1 MEKLNVI
8 IKKIK
13 YCDEKNKLYIF
24 DGLTSLKKKTPSGK
38 TRKVKT
44 KVTFKGN
51 LCPFILKT
59 I

>member
-38 TRKVKT
+38 QER
-44 KVTFKGN
+44 
-51 LCPFILKT
+51 LKQR
-59 I
+59 